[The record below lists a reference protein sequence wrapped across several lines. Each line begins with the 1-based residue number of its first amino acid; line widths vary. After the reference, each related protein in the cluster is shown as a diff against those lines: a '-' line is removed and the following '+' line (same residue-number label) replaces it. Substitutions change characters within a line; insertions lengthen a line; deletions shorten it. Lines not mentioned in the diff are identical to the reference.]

1 LLTCEPER
9 PVRVARHGRVRDL
22 SPPRCAVVEDE
33 ALVRFLAVDIFEEAG
48 FEVIE
53 ASNGEE
59 GLRMLEGRPDVRALV
74 TDVDMPGRIDA
85 FHLARLTHERHP
97 AIAVLVVSGR
107 RRPEEA
113 DLPPGAKFMGK
124 PYPNSAWSAPSTN

>member
-1 LLTCEPER
+1 MAEIEPPSR
-9 PVRVARHGRVRDL
+9 PAVL
-22 SPPRCAVVEDE
+22 VVEDE

-59 GLRMLEGRPDVRALV
+59 GLRMLEGRPDVSALF
-74 TDVDMPGRIDA
+74 TDVDMPGRIDG

-97 AIAVLVVSGR
+97 GVAVVVVSGR
-107 RRPEEA
+107 RWPQEA
-113 DLPPGAKFMGK
+113 ELPPGAKFMGK
-124 PYPNSAWSAPSTN
+124 PYQDTAVLRAVHELMKSR

>member
-1 LLTCEPER
+1 MAEFETSSR
-9 PVRVARHGRVRDL
+9 PAVL
-22 SPPRCAVVEDE
+22 VVEDE

-74 TDVDMPGRIDA
+74 TDVDMPGKIDG

-97 AIAVLVVSGR
+97 GIAVLVVSGR
-107 RRPEEA
+107 RWPEEA

-124 PYPNSAWSAPSTN
+124 PYQNSAVVRAVHELMKTK